1 MPVPFL
7 LLDHPTWLWSSSSF
21 NHHHH
26 PAWSSSSSSPSLV
39 IMASAQHPTLHHNFS
54 NMAATIFL
62 KKDFRLEEL
71 KVFEAATSFGG
82 ILPGLGFSAIK
93 ARFLLITLLSA
104 EQRKLTSLLSTKI
117 NFYLHSAI
125 FRCTQ
130 CGENIAN
137 IYNRGQILG
146 RLCSR
151 TWSRIL
157 EGIYVIVY
165 SQENYESACY
175 II

>member
-7 LLDHPTWLWSSSSF
+7 LLDHPTW
-21 NHHHH
+21 
-26 PAWSSSSSSPSLV
+26 SSSSPPPTLIV
-39 IMASAQHPTLHHNFS
+39 MASAQHPTLHHNFS

-137 IYNRGQILG
+137 IYKRGQILD

-157 EGIYVIVY
+157 EGICVIAY
-165 SQENYESACY
+165 SQENYESACWVY
-175 II
+175 NIDSAIDTML

>member
-1 MPVPFL
+1 
-7 LLDHPTWLWSSSSF
+7 
-21 NHHHH
+21 
-26 PAWSSSSSSPSLV
+26 
-39 IMASAQHPTLHHNFS
+39 MASASNLAHNFS

-125 FRCTQ
+125 FRLQTFTTEAKYWADCAAEH
-130 CGENIAN
+130 G
-137 IYNRGQILG
+137 LG
-146 RLCSR
+146 F
-151 TWSRIL
+151 
-157 EGIYVIVY
+157 
-165 SQENYESACY
+165 
-175 II
+175 